1 MQKHVK
7 INFSKIIII
16 FSKVKQSENSL
27 SQMFRKYFF
36 RNLWPKNS
44 NLFAKDIISFP
55 KKGVFGVK

>member
-16 FSKVKQSENSL
+16 FFQGQTVREQPQSDFSKILFSKSMAKEL
-27 SQMFRKYFF
+27 EPFCERIYF
-36 RNLWPKNS
+36 
-44 NLFAKDIISFP
+44 FP